1 MSMLSWQAGT
11 ASGPYL
17 VGTLIQSMIYER
29 NNEYGFSNWQGT
41 MLVWAISL
49 VVFVCNVWGGKGMP
63 VFQNLMLILHV
74 FGFLT
79 VGDDLD
85 TAECNAKLA
94 HRLSS

>member
-1 MSMLSWQAGT
+1 MLSWQAGT

-29 NNEYGFSNWQGT
+29 DNSYGFSNWQGT
-41 MLVWAISL
+41 MFVWAISIL
-49 VVFVCNVWGGKGMP
+49 VFAGNVWGGRAMP

-79 VGDDLD
+79 VRTHESPVSLLVADL
-85 TAECNAKLA
+85 
-94 HRLSS
+94 